1 MPHLQ
6 NEFKLGVS
14 IPEVKTNI
22 HAYKIILVI
31 LKTLK
36 NSHLGEVEKPLIY
49 QQTCQK

>member
-31 LKTLK
+31 LKT
-36 NSHLGEVEKPLIY
+36 HLGEVEKPLIY